1 MKWILSLLILMFIV
15 GCISQI
21 DTPIDDVIIDVPV
34 SSNMLIKECSDP
46 EYITVQSDYI
56 VEGVVE
62 NIETS
67 WNGDNTQIYTTVTF
81 TINNNIK
88 GDLSDSTQ
96 FELPGGCVDEI
107 CEYIEDQSIFNL
119 GEELR
124 LNLYDFNGKLSIV
137 CGPFGIKQLPKIPIQ
152 PKYGNLDDYYKSIDY
167 SCNQDR
173 DCVIK
178 DTHNCCGYYPKCT
191 NKNAVVDTEFVNSEC
206 GKEGLASV
214 CGFPSINYCTCS
226 ENLCEGSFIE
236 VNSFDECVAEGNPV
250 MESYPRQCRSSEGVT
265 FIEEI

>member
-1 MKWILSLLILMFIV
+1 MNKFLRINKKTLLILLIAISSIFFIT
-15 GCISQI
+15 IYFKK
-21 DTPIDDVIIDVPV
+21 
-34 SSNMLIKECSDP
+34 IK
-46 EYITVQSDYI
+46 I
-56 VEGVVE
+56 VEV
-62 NIETS
+62 NYDPITIEPKFDII
-67 WNGDNTQIYTTVTF
+67 NPTF